1 MRAGA
6 GPRSRIVTSR
16 RRVATSDKEFG
27 DTTVQVRVI
36 IVRTS
41 VPAFNPYGGGVPFSV
56 QSHRKC
62 PPSAIKFPRNTA
74 HKKDPPPPIFLRHPA
89 AADCTTAQS
98 DGWSSDTRCAIRFFL
113 PVRERVTSLP
123 LPHHTCIMQGFRGGF
138 QRIGGVLRPF
148 NLGTPPCPLGV
159 QSPGG
164 PKSVPP
170 VRTIITR
177 TCNRYVT
184 GCCCR

>member
-1 MRAGA
+1 M
-6 GPRSRIVTSR
+6 SYDI
-16 RRVATSDKEFG
+16 
-27 DTTVQVRVI
+27 QVRVI

-41 VPAFNPYGGGVPFSV
+41 VPAFNPYGGAGVS
-56 QSHRKC
+56 
-62 PPSAIKFPRNTA
+62 PSAFNRTENVPVRQKIPAHNTA

-98 DGWSSDTRCAIRFFL
+98 DGWSTDTRCAIRFFL

-138 QRIGGVLRPF
+138 QRIDGVLRPF

-159 QSPGG
+159 QCPGG

-170 VRTIITR
+170 VRTIIPR
-177 TCNRYVT
+177 TCT
-184 GCCCR
+184 C